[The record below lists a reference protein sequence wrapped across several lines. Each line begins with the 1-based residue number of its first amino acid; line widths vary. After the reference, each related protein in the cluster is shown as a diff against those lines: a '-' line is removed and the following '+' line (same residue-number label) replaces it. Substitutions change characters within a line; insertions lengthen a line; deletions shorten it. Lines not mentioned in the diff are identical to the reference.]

1 MNEMTDALVNHR
13 TLTHEEAEALK
24 ARAKMVLALL
34 PTHRD
39 SKTVAERYAECVLI
53 AETHKE
59 LNDIFT
65 FGRISLPVPYLGI
78 TTVKK
83 DYIRLRAVLKAIN
96 DIDYGKYKESFSP
109 SWKWY
114 ELV

>member
-24 ARAKMVLALL
+24 ARAKTVLALL
-34 PTHRD
+34 PTHLD
-39 SKTVAERYAECVLI
+39 SKTVAEQYAECVLI

-59 LNDIFT
+59 LNNIFT
-65 FGRISLPVPYLGI
+65 FGHISLPVPYLGK

-83 DYIRLRAVLKAIN
+83 DYIRLRAVLNAIN
-96 DIDYGKYKESFSP
+96 AIDYGRREHFCP
-109 SWKWY
+109 SWRWY

>member
-1 MNEMTDALVNHR
+1 MTDALVNHE

-24 ARAKMVLALL
+24 ARAKIVLALL
-34 PTHRD
+34 PTHLD
-39 SKTVAERYAECVLI
+39 SKTVAEQYAECVLV

-65 FGRISLPVPYLGI
+65 FGRISLPVPYLGKTI
-78 TTVKK
+78 IKK
-83 DYIRLRAVLKAIN
+83 DYIKLRAVLKAIN
-96 DIDYGKYKESFSP
+96 DIDYGRREYFCP
-109 SWKWY
+109 SWRWY